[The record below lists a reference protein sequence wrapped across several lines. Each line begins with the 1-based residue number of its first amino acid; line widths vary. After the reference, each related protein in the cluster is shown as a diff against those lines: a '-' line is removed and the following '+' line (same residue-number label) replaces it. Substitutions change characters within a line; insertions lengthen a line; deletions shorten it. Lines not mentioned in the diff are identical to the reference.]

1 MDSFIKNFKD
11 ISASIMPKSNKTRK
25 LRVSKKSK
33 TSKKSNSS
41 SRHRSSNS
49 TSPTRKF
56 KRTLSK
62 VRGNLINV
70 DDLAKQVDT
79 LHTTSKQVFKKKKK
93 SSPNSPIILTVK
105 NLDTG
110 KATNA
115 TVIKDLNTGK
125 YELYKLSG
133 SK

>member
-1 MDSFIKNFKD
+1 MDSFIKTFKD
-11 ISASIMPKSNKTRK
+11 ISTSIIPKSNKTRK
-25 LRVSKKSK
+25 LRVSKKS

-41 SRHRSSNS
+41 SRHKSSNS

-70 DDLAKQVDT
+70 DELAKQVDT